1 MIEKKYQTLRTFPN
15 SSRCIKNTPLC
26 VIIIIIII
34 IIIIAIIIIAIIIIV
49 IIIIII
55 VLILIIIIIV
65 VVIIVITGLYW
76 KHLNLTILR
85 MKKKQLVMFAIL
97 NYIFENIYTIKKH
110 PNYMIAIKN
119 YFTICE
125 Y

>member
-1 MIEKKYQTLRTFPN
+1 MHQKYSAVRYNNNNNYNYNSNNNNSNNNNNNSTDTTNNNNCSSNNSNNRTLLETLK
-15 SSRCIKNTPLC
+15 S
-26 VIIIIIII
+26 
-34 IIIIAIIIIAIIIIV
+34 
-49 IIIIII
+49 
-55 VLILIIIIIV
+55 
-65 VVIIVITGLYW
+65 Y
-76 KHLNLTILR
+76 NL
-85 MKKKQLVMFAIL
+85 KDEKKQLVMFAIL